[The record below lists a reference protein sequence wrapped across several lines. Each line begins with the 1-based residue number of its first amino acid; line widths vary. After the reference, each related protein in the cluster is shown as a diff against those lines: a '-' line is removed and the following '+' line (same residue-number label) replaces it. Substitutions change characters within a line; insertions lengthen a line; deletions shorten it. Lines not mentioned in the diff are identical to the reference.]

1 MADYVSKI
9 VKVNRPVSQLYGL
22 FSDFRQFSEMI
33 PKDKVE
39 DFEATED
46 ECSFTVKPLG
56 KTGLRIVEKEP
67 DKVVKFGPN
76 GKAPFEFNLWIQL
89 KSVEPYDTRIRL
101 TLRAEL
107 NFMMKTMLGK
117 KLQKGIDDFA
127 DQMAAALNGQ
137 MPNA

>member
-1 MADYVSKI
+1 MQ
-9 VKVNRPVSQLYGL
+9 VNRPVSQLYGL
-22 FSDFRQFSEMI
+22 FSDFRQFEAMI

-39 DFEATED
+39 DFEATEN

-56 KTGLRIVEKEP
+56 KTGLRIVDKEQ

-76 GKAPFEFNLWIQL
+76 GKSPFEFFLWVQL
-89 KSVEPYDTRIRL
+89 KSLAPYDTRLRL

-117 KLQKGIDDFA
+117 KLQKGIDGFA
-127 DQMAAALNGQ
+127 EQIAAALNGQ
-137 MPNA
+137 V

>member
-1 MADYVSKI
+1 MQ
-9 VKVNRPVSQLYGL
+9 VNRPVSQLYGL
-22 FSDFRQFSEMI
+22 FSDFRQFEVMI

-39 DFEATED
+39 DFEATEN

-56 KTGLRIVEKEP
+56 KTGLRIVDKEQ

-76 GKAPFEFNLWIQL
+76 GKSPFEFFLWVQL
-89 KSVEPYDTRIRL
+89 KSLAPYDTRLRL

-117 KLQKGIDDFA
+117 KLQKGIDGFA
-127 DQMAAALNGQ
+127 EQIAAALNGQ
-137 MPNA
+137 VPHS